1 MQFREHR
8 GSLEESLKTM
18 VELGNDYLSLM
29 THLVEIYKDDPATI
43 KRLADESIS
52 VKSYPD
58 RRYWLNQHLVTFG
71 NGTGVLGML
80 DRGLND
86 FYPDICQRYRRMAVA
101 AIEGTV
107 PFNSELPSE
116 FQAPHLMRMLEQI
129 QFTKTTQQ
137 SESKKHRWLGFVQA
151 AIIAQGW
158 STVQVERDFTRDIF
172 NGE

>member
-1 MQFREHR
+1 MKFRQHR
-8 GSLEESLKTM
+8 GSLDESMKTV
-18 VELGNDYLSLM
+18 VELDDGYLSLLAY
-29 THLVEIYKDDPATI
+29 LVELHKDEPATI
-43 KRLADESIS
+43 KRLTDESIS
-52 VKSYPD
+52 VKLYPD

-80 DRGLND
+80 DRGLNA

-101 AIEGTV
+101 AIDGHAASN
-107 PFNSELPSE
+107 PALPGE
-116 FQAPHLMRMLEQI
+116 FQAKHLMVMLEQI
-129 QFTKTTQQ
+129 QFTPSTRQ

-158 STVQVERDFTRDIF
+158 STVQIERDFTRDIF